1 MGTAR
6 LVVQDHLV
14 KQVDKFKKGTRN
26 LQGVQSQARIYKECT
41 VKKVEVVS
49 KRGKRPLAVTY
60 EGAGAATASEPAKLE
75 ADAVIVTLPLG
86 VLQQSV
92 EAPEDRKADVE
103 APEDSEDRK
112 QAAIE
117 FQPELSEKKRSAI
130 HNIGMGLENKVL
142 LRWDECDEANKPWL
156 KKLQKLKYFQVP
168 DPKYRLL
175 SLHSMGDKSKR
186 GCLLVH
192 IAPPHAQK
200 THERDGE
207 LEDYK
212 NYRVTKDVMV
222 LLRSVFGDD
231 VVREPAEAKV
241 TGWHRDPFALG
252 AYSYM
257 RAGSTTQ
264 DKCVPPPRT
273 NACHG

>member
-1 MGTAR
+1 M
-6 LVVQDHLV
+6 

-26 LQGVQSQARIYKECT
+26 LQGVQSQARIYKDCT

-60 EGAGAATASEPAKLE
+60 EGAGAAAASEPAKLE

-103 APEDSEDRK
+103 APEDRK
-112 QAAIE
+112 RAAIE
-117 FQPELSEKKRSAI
+117 FQPELSEKKRGAI

-142 LRWDECDEANKPWL
+142 LRWDECDEANKLWL

-192 IAPPHAQK
+192 VAPPHARETHK
-200 THERDGE
+200 TDGE
-207 LEDYK
+207 QEDYK
-212 NYRVTKDVMV
+212 NYRVTKEVMN

-231 VVREPAEAKV
+231 VVQDPAEAKV
-241 TGWHRDPFALG
+241 TDWHKDPFALG

-257 RAGSTTQ
+257 RAGSTIQ
-264 DKCVPPPRT
+264 DKCVPPPQT
-273 NACHG
+273 NACRG

>member
-1 MGTAR
+1 M
-6 LVVQDHLV
+6 
-14 KQVDKFKKGTRN
+14 KQLDKFKKGRKN
-26 LQGVQSQARIYKECT
+26 PQGVQSHVRIYKGCT

-49 KRGKRPLAVTY
+49 KRGKRNLAVAY
-60 EGAGAATASEPAKLE
+60 RAGATAASEPAKLE
-75 ADAVIVTLPLG
+75 ADAVIVTLPVG

-92 EAPEDRKADVE
+92 KAPEERKADVE
-103 APEDSEDRK
+103 APEDRK
-112 QAAIE
+112 RAAID

-142 LRWDECDEANKPWL
+142 LRWDECDEANKLWL

-192 IAPPHAQK
+192 VAPPYAHE
-200 THERDGE
+200 THERDDDVE
-207 LEDYK
+207 REDYK
-212 NYRVTKDVMV
+212 NYHVTKDVMK

-231 VVREPAEAKV
+231 MVREPAEAKV
-241 TGWHRDPFALG
+241 TDWHTDPFALG

-264 DKCVPPPRT
+264 DKYVPPPQT
-273 NACHG
+273 NACRG